1 MLETLT
7 IKNFAIIEDL
17 EVSFNKGMNIL
28 IGETGAGKSIIIDAL
43 SLLMGKR
50 SSFDKIRNGENKA
63 FIEGSFVLDN
73 VLTLNLLHETYEDLI
88 EEDVLVVSR
97 SLDINGKSVCK
108 VNYRTVPSSVLKDIM
123 SLIIDIH
130 SQHKD
135 DSFFDE
141 KKQIDY
147 LDLYLTNSSS
157 NDFENIK
164 KQYDEEYKEY
174 LSLQKEL
181 KKMKDEYASLDDL
194 DYLQYQYDELSK
206 ANIKENEIEEIEDE
220 LHKLSQ
226 YEKIIEAFQ
235 NFSSEY
241 EVASSHMY
249 NAKKALG
256 QLQDDSLSEKI
267 EKFNSLYYD
276 IDDIYSSIKEDFE
289 SLDNSQERID
299 YLMARKAE
307 LSPLRRKYGR
317 STEEILNKFKEIEAT
332 ISLANNFDEKI
343 KEQEDLINKSKDK
356 AYKTAKELSKE
367 REDAKKL
374 LEDALNN
381 ELKFLALPNATFKVD
396 IEEDELGPKGFDEV
410 KFKLRANI
418 GSNFLS
424 LKDTASLGET
434 SRLNLA
440 FKIIFN
446 KLNPVGTMV
455 FDEIDTGIS
464 GSVGVAVAKKL
475 HEIGEASQCLVITH
489 LPQVAAVSDYQY
501 YVSKKAEDNKTKT
514 EIKLMTNEN
523 FIEELARMISG
534 SEVTINSIN
543 AAKDLIKTIKA

>member
-534 SEVTINSIN
+534 SEVTINSTN